1 MSVKWPEWH
10 PEFLRHGKALAF
22 VTAKPWQARGMSHRI
37 RNLQCVVWV
46 AIASF
51 VVMKLDARTH
61 ANGPRTLAK
70 VAVAGLGDT
79 RQSPGVARRQMA
91 GAAPFR
97 GFEITP
103 AMRDSIVRVARAQ
116 LGKRYRF
123 GGTSPDAGFDCSG
136 LVRYVLGQLHMPL
149 PRLAAQQARVG
160 DAIDRSALQPGD
172 LLSFGGPDT
181 VSHIGIYVG
190 DGKFVHASSVA
201 GRVIV
206 SRLDRTGSRLIK
218 PMLGARRLLVLAET
232 PRMSF

>member
-1 MSVKWPEWH
+1 MA
-10 PEFLRHGKALAF
+10 GKVRNIQCLAW
-22 VTAKPWQARGMSHRI
+22 VT
-37 RNLQCVVWV
+37 L
-46 AIASF
+46 ASF
-51 VVMKLDARTH
+51 VVMKLDAR
-61 ANGPRTLAK
+61 AQASPPRELPKLTVAALA
-70 VAVAGLGDT
+70 DT
-79 RQSPGVARRQMA
+79 RLQPGMA
-91 GAAPFR
+91 SRLAPGNAEPFR

-123 GGTSPDAGFDCSG
+123 GGTSPDRGFDCSG

-160 DAIDRSALQPGD
+160 DPIDRASLQPGD
-172 LLSFGGPDT
+172 LLSFGGRDT
-181 VSHIGIYVG
+181 VSHIGIYIG

-206 SRLDRTGSRLIK
+206 SRLDRKASRLIK
-218 PMLGARRLLVLAET
+218 PMRGARRLLVLAER